1 MEAFA
6 KWLVSLNALWY
17 LAALAVVLIAL
28 FFVFRNIK
36 RLRPYTGQLL
46 LLSAFVLIAVI
57 FFLLTFSFK
66 VSKLASGVS
75 ARSMP
80 RLWIGLLLLSA
91 VAVVLDIVFHKEKP
105 DLPIGNWKLVAIVV
119 VIAVLSVT
127 LFSYIGYYISSA
139 LFILAFM
146 MLLGERKPVVLA
158 AVPVGWCVFT
168 YFIFN
173 KLLFISLPV
182 GALFSGIL

>member
-6 KWLVSLNALWY
+6 KWMAGLNALWY

-28 FFVFRNIK
+28 FFVFHNIK
-36 RLRPYTGQLL
+36 KLRPYTGQLL
-46 LLSAFVLIAVI
+46 LLSAFVLIALI

-80 RLWIGLLLLSA
+80 RLWIALLLLSA
-91 VAVVLDIVFHKEKP
+91 AAVFLDVFTHKEKP
-105 DLPIGNWKLVAIVV
+105 DAPLGNWRLAAVV
-119 VIAVLSVT
+119 IVIAVLSVA

-139 LFILAFM
+139 LFIVAFM
-146 MLLGERKPVVLA
+146 LLLGERKPVVLA

-173 KLLFISLPV
+173 KLLYISLPV